1 MTLSDSAEFLAAD
14 IGGTHARIARVQ
26 SQDGRIVVLEQHVV
40 HVAGSR
46 SLAALLED
54 RPASISV
61 AAIAVAGVVT
71 SHDDVLSQNLPWPVS
86 AAQVAQE
93 SGLAHVGLVND
104 FEAVAH
110 AIPHIRPESLTHI
123 CGPRDAVARTAIAL
137 GPGTSMGTAV
147 RFDDGRVLPS
157 EAGHASLAPG
167 TPRECDLVRWML
179 ERHSHIDNDRV
190 LSGPGLLEAYRGL
203 CALDGVVAKLASPA
217 EVVAAA
223 DGGSDRLALEA
234 VELFC
239 SMLGAFAG
247 DLAVTFHADG
257 VYLAGG
263 VAAHVKAFLPG
274 SGFQQRFIDKGVLR
288 PMMERVPVRLV
299 EEPHLGVIGAAAW
312 YLGRYGNGSM

>member
-1 MTLSDSAEFLAAD
+1 MTPSDSAEFLAAD

-26 SQDGRIVVLEQHVV
+26 SQDDRIVVLEQHVV
-40 HVAGSR
+40 PVAGSR

-54 RPASISV
+54 RPASITV
-61 AAIAVAGVVT
+61 AAIAVAGAIA
-71 SHDDVLSQNLPWPVS
+71 SNGDVLSQNLPWPIS
-86 AAQVAQE
+86 AAQVARE
-93 SGLAHVGLVND
+93 AGLEHVGLVND

-110 AIPHIRPESLTHI
+110 AIPHIRPDALTHV
-123 CGPRDAVARTAIAL
+123 CGPRDAIANTAIAL

-147 RFDDGRVLPS
+147 RFGDGRVMPS

-167 TPRECDLVRWML
+167 TPRECDLVRWLL
-179 ERHSHIDNDRV
+179 EHRSHVDNDRV

-203 CALDGVVAKLASPA
+203 CALDGAATLHATPA

-223 DGGSDRLALEA
+223 GKGSDALALEA

-239 SMLGAFAG
+239 AMLGAFAG
-247 DLAVTFHADG
+247 DLVATFHADG

-263 VAAHVKAFLPG
+263 VAAHVKAFLPAG
-274 SGFQQRFIDKGVLR
+274 GFEQRFIDKGVLR

-312 YLGRYGNGSM
+312 YLGRHGNRSE